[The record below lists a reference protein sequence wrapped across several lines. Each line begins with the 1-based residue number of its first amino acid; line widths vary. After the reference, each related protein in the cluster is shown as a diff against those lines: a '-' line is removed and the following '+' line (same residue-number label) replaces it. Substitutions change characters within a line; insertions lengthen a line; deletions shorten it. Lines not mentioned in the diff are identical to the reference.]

1 MAKKIEKNEK
11 NVKNKIIVI
20 CGPTASGKTYTAIEL
35 AKIFNGEIISAD
47 SMQIYRELNIGTAK
61 PDEEEMQ
68 GIKHHLI
75 DIISISDSNLH
86 SYSVS
91 DYVNQAGECAE
102 DIINSGK
109 LPIICG
115 GTGLYI
121 DHFIKNTKFVEYAG
135 TEDYRNKLAEL
146 SNEELYSRLTEI
158 DPKSAEIIHMNNKKR
173 VIRALEIYYTTGKTK
188 SELDALSQIEGERYE
203 FRKFG
208 LRYTD
213 RELLYSRINKRVDEM
228 MAGGL
233 CEEVHELYTR
243 DKKDDIIKTGAIGY
257 VELVDYFDGGCTL
270 DEAVEMIKKNTRNYA
285 KRQITWFKRD
295 ENTIWI
301 DIDADIINSP
311 EKIIKKCVKYI

>member
-1 MAKKIEKNEK
+1 MAKKTEKNEK
-11 NVKNKIIVI
+11 NGKNKILVV

-47 SMQIYRELNIGTAK
+47 SMQIYKELNIGTAK
-61 PDEEEMQ
+61 PDDAEMQ

-75 DIISISDSNLH
+75 DIISISDSH

-102 DIINSGK
+102 DIIKSKK

-135 TEDYRNKLAEL
+135 IEDCRNKLAEL
-146 SNEELYSRLTEI
+146 SNEELHLRLTEI
-158 DPKSAEIIHMNNKKR
+158 DPKSAEVIHVNNKKR
-173 VIRALEIYYTTGKTK
+173 VIRALEIYYSTGKTK
-188 SELDALSQIEGERYE
+188 SELDELSQIEGERYE
-203 FRKFG
+203 FIKFG

-228 MAGGL
+228 IARGL
-233 CEEVHELYTR
+233 CDEVRELYIR
-243 DKKDDIIKTGAIGY
+243 GKKDDIIKTGAIGY
-257 VELVDYFDGGCTL
+257 VELIDYFDGSCKL
-270 DEAVEMIKKNTRNYA
+270 NEAVETIKKNTRNYA

-301 DIDADIINSP
+301 DIDSDIINIP